1 MGGFLISAKLS
12 NGKIQEAEIKAE
24 QSRVCRIML
33 TDKWEWHKMK
43 VKGSNKTIDCKDNV
57 ITVSLE
63 KGEAI
68 YFCR

>member
-24 QSRVCRIML
+24 QLGVCKIML

-43 VKGSNKTIDCKDNV
+43 VKGSSKTIECKDNV
-57 ITVSLE
+57 IMVSLE

-68 YFCR
+68 SFCR